1 MILINYGMLGS
12 LAEALKS
19 RRWSSMVLDEAQQ
32 IKNAGTQRAKLL
44 FQLDGDFRLALSGT
58 PIENHLG
65 ELWSLFT
72 FINPGLLG
80 SLGEF
85 KRRFGKAVKDPQ
97 HMALL
102 RAVISPFILR
112 RLKQQVLTELPDKT
126 EIIHHIS
133 LSPRS
138 ASSTRRP
145 GGKWCSRCRAPMGAP

>member
-1 MILINYGMLGS
+1 MVVPKSVVTNWQEEVARFAPELEVVVFETCVRAREAIIREAKAGQLILINYGMLGS

-85 KRRFGKAVKDPQ
+85 KRSLWQGGQ
-97 HMALL
+97 G
-102 RAVISPFILR
+102 SPA
-112 RLKQQVLTELPDKT
+112 
-126 EIIHHIS
+126 H
-133 LSPRS
+133 
-138 ASSTRRP
+138 
-145 GGKWCSRCRAPMGAP
+145 GAAAGR